1 MMGYHAP
8 RASHADAPAMVVLSS
23 VLGGASS
30 PIAWGGARGLGRS
43 SRLYRALVDGE
54 IAGYLNETALFR
66 NQWQFRPES
75 GGEKDDE
82 FKARIRPILREQL
95 AQAKAA
101 GVLVPQVVYG
111 YFAANAEGN
120 DVVIW
125 KDESRTAEWMR
136 FPFPRQT
143 AEPYLC
149 IADFFR
155 PVEAGELDYAAFHVV
170 TMGEEVTEEA
180 LRLKAADRYQ
190 DYLFLHGLGVESTEA
205 LAEYWH
211 RRIREEWGFADED
224 GRLVDVLLRQAY
236 RGGRYSWGYP
246 ACPDQSEHEKVFR
259 LLDAPRIGLSLSSG
273 YALEPEQSTLA
284 IVAHHPQAI
293 YFGMKAGRLSDQ
305 PGPDAIIADPEGRSG
320 HRIIDGEVRFD
331 SLSDDEPPEEGDA
344 GGAGSS
350 GAGSDGAKAKQRSR
364 TKAVADS

>member
-1 MMGYHAP
+1 MKGEAWEKLLREDFHP
-8 RASHADAPAMVVLSS
+8 RL
-23 VLGGASS
+23 
-30 PIAWGGARGLGRS
+30 ARMWREQDYFES
-43 SRLYRALVDGE
+43 RAL
-54 IAGYLNETALFR
+54 L
-66 NQWQFRPES
+66 
-75 GGEKDDE
+75 
-82 FKARIRPILREQL
+82 
-95 AQAKAA
+95 
-101 GVLVPQVVYG
+101 G
-111 YFAANAEGN
+111 YFPVASDGN
-120 DVVIW
+120 DLIVFDP
-125 KDESRTAEWMR
+125 DEPERELDR
-136 FPFPRQT
+136 LVFPRQ
-143 AEPYLC
+143 PGHDRICL
-149 IADFFR
+149 ADFYR
-155 PVEAGELDYAAFHVV
+155 PLDSGERDVAAIQAVTAGPK
-170 TMGEEVTEEA
+170 VTELMNRLEA
-180 LRLKAADRYQ
+180 EGEFSEQ
-190 DYLFLHGLGVESTEA
+190 LFVHGLGVQVAEGTAEWLHAEVRKA
-205 LAEYWH
+205 LG
-211 RRIREEWGFADED
+211 IGPGQ
-224 GRLVDVLLRQAY
+224 GR
-236 RGGRYSWGYP
+236 RYSWGYP